1 MEFIKEYTHM
11 HNMKTDSK
19 NVNFAGIWDLDC
31 GKSLDT
37 EKRSFRI
44 DLIDQEK

>member
-1 MEFIKEYTHM
+1 M

-31 GKSLDT
+31 GKSLDFDT

-44 DLIDQEK
+44 DLIDQGK